1 MMMRHPSPR
10 FGVIATDLPFDAW
23 SQLPDLLPIMS
34 AARVKLSVWSA
45 RGDVEQVNPAEF
57 DTLLEELQ
65 KNGITLTACLTGV
78 PPDVAKIIGGSD
90 WSHFADAPTDAWRGE
105 LSYLVARHA
114 NHLDRW
120 QFGADQDAADFLE
133 KPGMRKV
140 YDLLYSEFAK
150 LVVKPDLAM
159 PWPAWYDLTG
169 NLPATVALSVSPDIL
184 PSQIPLYI
192 QDVHGQE
199 GHNLSLSLQL
209 VDDRY
214 GREVQI
220 RDLAQRVV
228 YALAG
233 GATRI
238 DLPLPFT
245 VHDDGDH
252 ITPEPKEL
260 LLIMRTLLTQ
270 LSGAVF
276 RGKIPNASN
285 VDAFLFDRNGQGVL
299 VIWNRGQEDDTKSL
313 ALNLGDHPKRIDLW
327 GNVTPLILPQNSKSD
342 AVNLQVGPM
351 PFFLV
356 DIDGDTAQMRA
367 SVGIDKPLL
376 ESSFQPH
383 SRRIHFSNP
392 GQSTITG
399 LVKLVPPP
407 GWALTPSVF
416 NFTLNPGET
425 FDHELTIE
433 FPYNSFAG
441 TKAIAANF
449 QVQSDHIST
458 FTVPITVILGL
469 GDVGMR
475 TLALRDKGDLVVQQ
489 MISNYGDKPI
499 NYTAFVVYPSQPRQ
513 ERLVTGLDP
522 GRTIIKLYRFP
533 DVHFI
538 PNAKVRSGLR
548 EVEGTRILNDEVPVQ

>member
-1 MMMRHPSPR
+1 
-10 FGVIATDLPFDAW
+10 
-23 SQLPDLLPIMS
+23 
-34 AARVKLSVWSA
+34 
-45 RGDVEQVNPAEF
+45 
-57 DTLLEELQ
+57 
-65 KNGITLTACLTGV
+65 
-78 PPDVAKIIGGSD
+78 
-90 WSHFADAPTDAWRGE
+90 
-105 LSYLVARHA
+105 
-114 NHLDRW
+114 
-120 QFGADQDAADFLE
+120 
-133 KPGMRKV
+133 
-140 YDLLYSEFAK
+140 
-150 LVVKPDLAM
+150 
-159 PWPAWYDLTG
+159 
-169 NLPATVALSVSPDIL
+169 
-184 PSQIPLYI
+184 
-192 QDVHGQE
+192 
-199 GHNLSLSLQL
+199 
-209 VDDRY
+209 
-214 GREVQI
+214 
-220 RDLAQRVV
+220 
-228 YALAG
+228 
-233 GATRI
+233 
-238 DLPLPFT
+238 
-245 VHDDGDH
+245 
-252 ITPEPKEL
+252 
-260 LLIMRTLLTQ
+260 
-270 LSGAVF
+270 
-276 RGKIPNASN
+276 
-285 VDAFLFDRNGQGVL
+285 VL

-327 GNVTPLILPQNSKSD
+327 GNATPLILPQNSKSD

-383 SRRIHFSNP
+383 SRRIHFANP

-399 LVKLVPPP
+399 FVKLVPPP

-458 FTVPITVILGL
+458 FTVPINVTLGL

-499 NYTAFVVYPSQPRQ
+499 NYTAFVVYPGQPRQ

-533 DVHFI
+533 EVHFI

>member
-1 MMMRHPSPR
+1 MMMSPTEPDPR
-10 FGVIATDLPFDAW
+10 FGVIATDLPFDGW

-45 RGDVEQVNPAEF
+45 EGDVEHVNPAEF
-57 DTLLEELQ
+57 DTLLEDLQ

-78 PPDVAKIIGGSD
+78 PPDIAKIIGGSD
-90 WSHFADAPTDAWRGE
+90 WSAFADAPTDAWRGE

-120 QFGADQDAADFLE
+120 QFGADQDAADFLQ

-184 PSQIPLYI
+184 PSQLPLYI
-192 QDVHGQE
+192 QDVHGQK

-245 VHDDGDH
+245 VHNDGDH
-252 ITPEPKEL
+252 VTPEPKEL

-285 VDAFLFDRNGQGVL
+285 VDTFLFDRNGQGVL

-313 ALNLGDHPKRIDLW
+313 APQPRRSSQTHRPLGKCHAPHR
-327 GNVTPLILPQNSKSD
+327 PP
-342 AVNLQVGPM
+342 
-351 PFFLV
+351 
-356 DIDGDTAQMRA
+356 
-367 SVGIDKPLL
+367 
-376 ESSFQPH
+376 EFQI
-383 SRRIHFSNP
+383 RCR
-392 GQSTITG
+392 Q
-399 LVKLVPPP
+399 PP
-407 GWALTPSVF
+407 GRPHAIFPS
-416 NFTLNPGET
+416 
-425 FDHELTIE
+425 
-433 FPYNSFAG
+433 
-441 TKAIAANF
+441 
-449 QVQSDHIST
+449 
-458 FTVPITVILGL
+458 
-469 GDVGMR
+469 
-475 TLALRDKGDLVVQQ
+475 
-489 MISNYGDKPI
+489 
-499 NYTAFVVYPSQPRQ
+499 
-513 ERLVTGLDP
+513 
-522 GRTIIKLYRFP
+522 
-533 DVHFI
+533 
-538 PNAKVRSGLR
+538 
-548 EVEGTRILNDEVPVQ
+548 